1 MSTTMNTKARTTTQ
15 WVRACPAAEVRAGEP
30 KGLKLGGIPVAL
42 YRLQDGVYATHDVC
56 THAYALLSEGYVEGE
71 SIECPLHG
79 ALFDIRS
86 GKCLAVA
93 DMDATTY
100 PVRIEGDEV
109 MVALP
114 VQGEADA

>member
-1 MSTTMNTKARTTTQ
+1 MDRIEARQ
-15 WVRACPAAEVRAGEP
+15 WVRACAASELEPGEP
-30 KGLKLGGIPVAL
+30 KGVKLGGIPIAL

-79 ALFDIRS
+79 ARFDIRS

-93 DMDATTY
+93 SADLATYAVRLEDGALMVEIPGTDA
-100 PVRIEGDEV
+100 
-109 MVALP
+109 
-114 VQGEADA
+114 GEA

>member
-1 MSTTMNTKARTTTQ
+1 MSTTKQ
-15 WVRACPAAEVRAGEP
+15 WVRACPVADIRQGEP
-30 KGLKLGGIPVAL
+30 KGMKLGGIPVAL
-42 YRLQDGVYATHDVC
+42 YRLEDGVHATHDVC
-56 THAYALLSEGYVEGE
+56 THAYALLSEGYIEGDVV
-71 SIECPLHG
+71 ECPLHG

-86 GKCLAVA
+86 GKCLAVGTA
-93 DMDATTY
+93 DATTY